1 VLPKKKTATR
11 LENRDGFETG
21 IQASK
26 RPYVMEEQVGYLL
39 RLANQRHTSLF
50 MSKMVSGL
58 TTTQFAALTK
68 LHDVGRCSQNQ
79 LGRLTS
85 IDNPTIKGVVGR
97 LTAKGLLDIVVDP
110 RDSRRRS
117 ISLSRKGRAVVKQ
130 GLPIAAAISE
140 ATISPISPREREVF
154 LRLLRLI
161 GKTASG

>member
-1 VLPKKKTATR
+1 MLLKKKAAR
-11 LENRDGFETG
+11 GLEKRGGFETVT
-21 IQASK
+21 QAS

-50 MSKMVSGL
+50 MSKMVDGL

-68 LHDVGRCSQNQ
+68 LYEVGKCSQNQ

-85 IDNPTIKGVVGR
+85 MDNPTIKGVVGR

-117 ISLSRKGRAVVKQ
+117 ISLSRKGWAVVEK
-130 GLPIAAAISE
+130 GIPIAAAISD
-140 ATISPISPREREVF
+140 ATVSPISPRDREEF
-154 LRLLRLI
+154 LRLLALI
-161 GKTASG
+161 GKSASV